1 MSEADEGCGIDGS
14 QINGPSR
21 WVEKETS
28 EREEIEDAPHN
39 EVFLSDRGRESFYS
53 LPSAFLRSFA
63 D

>member
-39 EVFLSDRGRESFYS
+39 EVFCLIVAAS
-53 LPSAFLRSFA
+53 LPILFLQLC
-63 D
+63 